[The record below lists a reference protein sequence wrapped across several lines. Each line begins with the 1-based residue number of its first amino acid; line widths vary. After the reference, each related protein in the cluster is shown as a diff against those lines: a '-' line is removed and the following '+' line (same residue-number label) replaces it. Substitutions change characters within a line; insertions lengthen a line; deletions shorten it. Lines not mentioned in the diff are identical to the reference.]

1 MFFAY
6 YIIGTYTYRDTERM
20 KETLKRADQDHG
32 QQPGTSEGVHLE
44 RMTAYTH
51 FFTMNCHE

>member
-1 MFFAY
+1 
-6 YIIGTYTYRDTERM
+6 M

-32 QQPGTSEGVHLE
+32 QQPGTSGGVHLE